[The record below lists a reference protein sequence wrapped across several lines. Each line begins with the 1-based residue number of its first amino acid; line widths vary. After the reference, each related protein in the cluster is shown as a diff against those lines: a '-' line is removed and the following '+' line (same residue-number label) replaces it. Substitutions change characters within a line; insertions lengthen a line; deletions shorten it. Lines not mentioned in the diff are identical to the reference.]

1 MKKFY
6 KTIFFVVLALF
17 FTKNSFADL
26 KHDEDKA
33 KMQNAHDFEFVSIDG
48 KPFSLGRYDGKVL
61 LIVNTASYCGFTKQY
76 SALQKLWDRYRKN
89 GLVIIGDPIKPTS
102 PEAHL

>member
-26 KHDEDKA
+26 RHDEGKTG
-33 KMQNAHDFEFVSIDG
+33 MQNAYDFEFVSIDG
-48 KPFSLGRYDGKVL
+48 ESV
-61 LIVNTASYCGFTKQY
+61 SYTH
-76 SALQKLWDRYRKN
+76 LR
-89 GLVIIGDPIKPTS
+89 
-102 PEAHL
+102 AHET

>member
-26 KHDEDKA
+26 RHDGGKTG
-33 KMQNAHDFEFVSIDG
+33 MQNAYDFEFVSIDG
-48 KPFSLGRYDGKVL
+48 ESFSLNQYDGKVL
-61 LIVNTASYCGFTKQY
+61 LIVNTLS
-76 SALQKLWDRYRKN
+76 LRH
-89 GLVIIGDPIKPTS
+89 I
-102 PEAHL
+102 